1 MSNDKKES
9 LDNYDKNLKIDI
21 DNYIETKK
29 KDVIKDIDNYVETKK
44 KDVVKDIEKYVE
56 TKNNDFINYILNLLQ
71 EDGPKEE
78 KDNCEKH
85 DNGYL
90 GKKRE
95 KQPQNEEIMEN
106 PEDYQGENEKKE
118 QKK

>member
-1 MSNDKKES
+1 MSNNKKES
-9 LDNYDKNLKIDI
+9 LANYAQNLKIDI
-21 DNYIETKK
+21 DNYVKAKKKDVEKVFETKK
-29 KDVIKDIDNYVETKK
+29 KDFE
-44 KDVVKDIEKYVE
+44 KDVEKYVK
-56 TKNNDFINYILNLLQ
+56 TKNNDFINYILNLLK

-90 GKKRE
+90 GKKRG

-106 PEDYQGENEKKE
+106 IEDYQGENGKKQ